1 MTYNRCMAKRDD
13 DLEFSVNAAFD
24 DERAVIDKVPLYL
37 VNGSLGAGKTS
48 VLEFLL
54 QQSDYKGA
62 RVIENEYANE
72 NVDGYRLEGLAEMVT
87 TLAGDCVCCSS
98 KHALTRMLLDFCRNS
113 PAPVFIEATG
123 VARTMNL
130 VEKLINAQ
138 TFNKY
143 ELMQSFYVIDAHE
156 ILRGIEPA
164 HEVELQAADVILVT
178 KEDLLNNSER
188 AEYEAKRRALPYAKV
203 FSAPH
208 GRFDLSKVTTPS
220 GLLAFFDTYDG
231 ELAVPDN
238 PTYAVLDISGM
249 KIAAATLEK
258 IWPELFDTYKLR
270 RMKGCFIDDNGVR
283 HHLEATENQ
292 IQIANSAA
300 EEPAKIVLI
309 GERADEITREV
320 LSAQLMMFE

>member
-1 MTYNRCMAKRDD
+1 
-13 DLEFSVNAAFD
+13 
-24 DERAVIDKVPLYL
+24 
-37 VNGSLGAGKTS
+37 

-138 TFNKY
+138 IFNKY

-178 KEDLLNNSER
+178 KEDLLNDSER
-188 AEYEAKRRALPYAKV
+188 AEYDIKRRALSYAKV
-203 FSAPH
+203 LSAPH
-208 GRFDLSKVTTPS
+208 GRFDFSKLTTPS

-238 PTYAVLDISGM
+238 PTYAVLDVSGM

-270 RMKGCFIDDNGVR
+270 RMKGCFIDDNGAR

-292 IQIANSAA
+292 IQITNAGT
-300 EEPAKIVLI
+300 EEVSKIVLI

-320 LSAQLMMFE
+320 LAAQLVMFE

>member
-1 MTYNRCMAKRDD
+1 MAKRDD
-13 DLEFSVNAAFD
+13 DLEFSINAPFD
-24 DERAVIDKVPLYL
+24 DGRAVIDKVPLYL

-54 QQSDYKGA
+54 QQSDYKGS

-72 NVDGYRLEGLAEMVT
+72 NVDGYRLEKLADIVT
-87 TLAGDCVCCSS
+87 TLTGDCVCCSS
-98 KHALTRMLLDFCRNS
+98 KHALTRMLLDFCRNF

-138 TFNKY
+138 IFNKY
-143 ELMQSFYVIDAHE
+143 ELAQSFYVIDAHE

-164 HEVELQAADVILVT
+164 HEIELQAADMILVT
-178 KEDLLNNSER
+178 KEDLLSDDER
-188 AEYEAKRRALPYAKV
+188 LRYESKLSSLPYGKIL
-203 FSAPH
+203 SAPR
-208 GRFDLSKVTTPS
+208 GRFDINKMTTPS

-231 ELAVPDN
+231 ELVVPDN
-238 PTYAVLDISGM
+238 PTYAVLDVSGM

-258 IWPELFDTYKLR
+258 IWPELFDAYKLR